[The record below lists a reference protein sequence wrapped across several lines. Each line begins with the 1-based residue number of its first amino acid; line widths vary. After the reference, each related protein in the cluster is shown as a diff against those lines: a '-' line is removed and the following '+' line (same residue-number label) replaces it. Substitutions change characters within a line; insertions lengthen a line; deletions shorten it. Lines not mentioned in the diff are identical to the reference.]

1 MGSKEECL
9 AIDNEIRRLSL
20 LIALAQYE
28 LREAVILKTPLG
40 MCQHL
45 CKEIAMCQLQKRA
58 LQDGH
63 FEELPYNIKQL
74 FK

>member
-45 CKEIAMCQLQKRA
+45 CKEIAMCRLQKRA

>member
-1 MGSKEECL
+1 MASEKESL
-9 AIDNEIRRLSL
+9 AIEQEIRRLNL

-40 MCQHL
+40 MCSHL
-45 CKEIAMCQLQKRA
+45 CQEIAVCQLQKRA

-74 FK
+74 YN

>member
-1 MGSKEECL
+1 MGTESNSL
-9 AIDNEIRRLSL
+9 AIEQEIRRLNL

-28 LREAVILKTPLG
+28 LMEAVVLKTPLG
-40 MCQHL
+40 MCSHL
-45 CKEIAMCQLQKRA
+45 CQEIAVCQLQKRA

-74 FK
+74 YN

>member
-1 MGSKEECL
+1 MDSKEECL

>member
-1 MGSKEECL
+1 MASKDETL

-28 LREAVILKTPLG
+28 LREAVMLKTPLG
-40 MCQHL
+40 LCQHL

>member
-1 MGSKEECL
+1 MGTKEETL

-28 LREAVILKTPLG
+28 LREAVMLKTPLG

>member
-1 MGSKEECL
+1 MDSKEECL

-28 LREAVILKTPLG
+28 LREAVMLKTPLG

>member
-28 LREAVILKTPLG
+28 LREAVMLKTPLG